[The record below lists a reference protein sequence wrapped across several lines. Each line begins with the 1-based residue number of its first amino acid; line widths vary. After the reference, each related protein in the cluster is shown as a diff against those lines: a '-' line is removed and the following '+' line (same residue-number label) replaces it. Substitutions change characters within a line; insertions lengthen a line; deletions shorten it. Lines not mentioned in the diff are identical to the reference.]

1 MIFQLC
7 IDVYAA
13 QQVVAYF
20 CGYIGLDG
28 CELTCSGV
36 HWSTWAD
43 FTVVFFFNSIFFNY
57 LDLFQISKHLVEQE
71 AAERK
76 EEVMSGLS
84 RQYSNGALLGDAFF
98 GGRHAMYVKCVA
110 ELG

>member
-1 MIFQLC
+1 MGRFHSCL
-7 IDVYAA
+7 
-13 QQVVAYF
+13 
-20 CGYIGLDG
+20 
-28 CELTCSGV
+28 
-36 HWSTWAD
+36 
-43 FTVVFFFNSIFFNY
+43 FFNSIFFNY

-84 RQYSNGALLGDAFF
+84 RQYSTGALLGDAFF

>member
-1 MIFQLC
+1 M
-7 IDVYAA
+7 
-13 QQVVAYF
+13 
-20 CGYIGLDG
+20 
-28 CELTCSGV
+28 
-36 HWSTWAD
+36 
-43 FTVVFFFNSIFFNY
+43 
-57 LDLFQISKHLVEQE
+57 FQISKHLVEQE

-98 GGRHAMYVKCVA
+98 GGRHAMYVKRVA